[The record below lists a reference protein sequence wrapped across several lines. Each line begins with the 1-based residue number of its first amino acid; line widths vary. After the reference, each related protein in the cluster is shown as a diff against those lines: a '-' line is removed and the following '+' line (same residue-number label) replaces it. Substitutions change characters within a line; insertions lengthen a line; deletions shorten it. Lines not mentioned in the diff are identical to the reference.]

1 MIDPITAVATATSAF
16 NLIKKGFQA
25 GRDIEGMAGDL
36 GRWMGAVSDIKKAE
50 EYSKK
55 PPLFKKL
62 FAAGSV
68 EEEAMQAFMAKKKAE
83 DMREEL
89 RSIISFTRGPSAWDE
104 LLRTEANIR
113 KKRQEAIYAQEE
125 YRRKVI
131 EWIADNGYDKEMGA
145 RPMERFISQNIK
157 KPLVDKLLFG
167 NLKSRGLIKLDIDKG
182 KLKFTDAKTKIK
194 A

>member
-1 MIDPITAVATATSAF
+1 MVDPITAVATATAAF
-16 NLIKKGFQA
+16 NTIKKGFQM

-36 GRWMGAVSDIKKAE
+36 GRWMGAVSDIKKAD

-68 EEEAMQAFMAKKKAE
+68 EEEALNAFMAKKKAE

-89 RSIISFTRGPSAWDE
+89 RNIISFSRGPSAWQE
-104 LLRTEANIR
+104 LLKTEADIR
-113 KKRQEAIYAQEE
+113 KKRQAAIYAQEE

-131 EWIADNGYDKEMGA
+131 EIVMIAIASLLVVGLISIFVWLIGYD
-145 RPMERFISQNIK
+145 
-157 KPLVDKLLFG
+157 
-167 NLKSRGLIKLDIDKG
+167 RGYWG
-182 KLKFTDAKTKIK
+182 KLW
-194 A
+194 

>member
-1 MIDPITAVATATSAF
+1 M
-16 NLIKKGFQA
+16 
-25 GRDIEGMAGDL
+25 
-36 GRWMGAVSDIKKAE
+36 
-50 EYSKK
+50 
-55 PPLFKKL
+55 FKKL

-89 RSIISFTRGPSAWDE
+89 RSIISFTRGPSAWEE

-131 EWIADNGYDKEMGA
+131 EWIAIVLASGA
-145 RPMERFISQNIK
+145 VLGMIGFFVWLAMDQ
-157 KPLVDKLLFG
+157 
-167 NLKSRGLIKLDIDKG
+167 RGLI
-182 KLKFTDAKTKIK
+182 
-194 A
+194 